1 MRYIGLICLI
11 FIFNSCAIQVPPAGG
26 EKDTKPPKVLSTT
39 PENYS
44 TNINANN
51 IEIEFDEYVQ
61 LKDANTQLIVSPL
74 LNYQPT
80 TKIRKKKLYIHISDT
95 LKANTTYTLNFGT
108 SISDLNE
115 GNLLENYQYIFS
127 TGSILDSLKIKG
139 KVENAFNLKKDKNH
153 LVMLY
158 RNSDDSIP
166 YKERPLYFSKTN
178 GEGEYSIN
186 NISPGSY
193 KIIALEDK
201 DGNYLYSKGD
211 ELIGFSDSLVS
222 AGKEDVKLRLFKES
236 LPLKLARSQSS
247 GPGQATLIFTAA
259 ADTFKLNWLTDFSK
273 LDFYSQ
279 VFSIEKDTLTIWYK
293 NTESDSLS
301 FYYNNGGK
309 NDTVDVRLFKRKN
322 ENSRNKF
329 SLESQTIDANSN
341 HNFSEPYQIEWSHP
355 ISKVEREKFIL
366 KEDSVPISKIDL
378 FFSDS
383 LKTKLNVNH
392 KWKQKSQ
399 YELTILPGGL
409 VDIFGLK
416 NDTLILKWFS
426 KSEVDY
432 GTMALKFSGRK
443 EASIVQLIDEKE
455 NVIRQVRVNRDTVVT
470 FNYLDPMIY
479 RFKLINDKNDNG
491 KWDTGNLINHIQP
504 EEVEYYPE
512 LITVRSNWDVE
523 VKWDK

>member
-1 MRYIGLICLI
+1 MRYIGLICFVLI
-11 FIFNSCAIQVPPAGG
+11 LYSCAIQVPPSGG
-26 EKDTKPPKVLSTT
+26 DKDVKPPKVVSTS

-44 TNINANN
+44 TNINAND
-51 IEIEFDEYVQ
+51 IVIEFDEYVQ
-61 LKDANTQLIVSPL
+61 LKDANTQLIISPL

-80 TKIRKKKLYIHISDT
+80 TKIRKKKLVIHISDT
-95 LKANTTYTLNFGT
+95 LKANTTYTINFGT
-108 SISDLNE
+108 SVSDLNE

-139 KVENAFNLKKDKNH
+139 KVENAFNLKKDKNQ

-158 RNSDDSIP
+158 NKSDDSIP

-178 GEGEYSIN
+178 SEGEFSIN

-193 KIIALEDK
+193 KIISLEDK
-201 DGNYLYSKGD
+201 DGNYLYAKGD
-211 ELIGFSDSLVS
+211 EQIGFSDSLIT
-222 AGKEDVKLRLFKES
+222 AGKENIKLRLFKEA
-236 LPLKLARSQSS
+236 LPLKLVRSQSS

-259 ADTFKLNWLTDFSK
+259 ADTLKLNWLTDLSK
-273 LDFYSQ
+273 IDIYAQ
-279 VFSIEKDTLTIWYK
+279 VLSVEKDTLTIWYK

-322 ENSRNKF
+322 ENTRNKF
-329 SLESQTIDANSN
+329 SLESRVTDVNSN

-355 ISKVEREKFIL
+355 VSKVDEEKFFL

-383 LKTKLNVNH
+383 VKTKMNIKH
-392 KWKQKSQ
+392 KWKQKSH

-416 NDTLILKWFS
+416 NDTLNLNWFS

-432 GTMALKFSGRK
+432 GTLALNFSGRQM
-443 EASIVQLIDEKE
+443 ANIIQLIDEKE
-455 NVIRQVRVNRDTVVT
+455 NVIRQVRVNSDTLIM
-470 FNYLDPMIY
+470 FNNLDPMVY

-523 VKWDK
+523 VKWNK